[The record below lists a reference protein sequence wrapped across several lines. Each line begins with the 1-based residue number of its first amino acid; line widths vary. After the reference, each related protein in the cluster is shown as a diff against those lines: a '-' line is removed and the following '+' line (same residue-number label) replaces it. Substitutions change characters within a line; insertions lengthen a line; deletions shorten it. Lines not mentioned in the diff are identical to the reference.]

1 MVRKSSLE
9 SSAKVHLLRYSPRE
23 TLNVLRVRLGLHSA
37 RALQLELFQRIF
49 LLILLLVSS
58 AGCGGCDTN
67 GGTAASGVSGAS
79 ASQVIL
85 IDGAGTENTVA
96 VELADTPEKRATG
109 LMFRQ
114 SLDPNAGMLFVYTSD
129 STDAYFM
136 KNTLISLDLIF
147 ISSDLKI
154 ETIAKETIPFSE
166 NLITS
171 DQPFRYVL
179 EVRAGYTTA
188 HNLTVGDSVKIK

>member
-1 MVRKSSLE
+1 MVRKS
-9 SSAKVHLLRYSPRE
+9 
-23 TLNVLRVRLGLHSA
+23 
-37 RALQLELFQRIF
+37 F

-67 GGTAASGVSGAS
+67 SGTAASEAS
-79 ASQVIL
+79 TSQVIL
-85 IDGAGTENTVA
+85 IDGAGTENTVT

-154 ETIAKETIPFSE
+154 EAIAKETIPFSE